1 MTVFFVVAL
10 VLMLFWSGT
19 ITQAH
24 AQTTNPEHLS
34 APAAEQNKL
43 AELTQPFPKPNLR
56 AEDVN
61 DEIAE
66 LHAREDLLLESY
78 TRVDGKPGAVG
89 FHRARDGLDGPAG
102 VAHCAGG
109 CERAAHDWRLK
120 IAVAVP
126 LTSGF
131 ARTEGE
137 QARARRSTDSAGLFL
152 GLFRRSGG
160 SGYSCSANFYRPSHS
175 RTGWRAAYVPE
186 VSDSNANPSALL
198 CGK

>member
-1 MTVFFVVAL
+1 MRTPENDPHNYDPQQSYSAKRLSRYDMQVAGIVVYVVALTVFFVVAL

-34 APAAEQNKL
+34 ATAAERNKL

-78 TRVDGKPGAVG
+78 TRVDGKPGAV
-89 FHRARDGLDGPAG
+89 RIPI
-102 VAHCAGG
+102 
-109 CERAAHDWRLK
+109 ERAMELMAQRGLPTAPAVASAPLMTGDSRL
-120 IAVAVP
+120 AVAVP

-137 QARARRSTDSAGLFL
+137 QAQAQR
-152 GLFRRSGG
+152 
-160 SGYSCSANFYRPSHS
+160 
-175 RTGWRAAYVPE
+175 
-186 VSDSNANPSALL
+186 
-198 CGK
+198 